1 MNSPVNN
8 SDAERVRTFWTARR
22 DVVETFMR
30 ERLPSS
36 NGPAHR
42 LTEAMRYSLEAGGKR
57 LRPILVTAA
66 ADFVAAR
73 PAWDAS
79 SHDWW
84 LGESPDRE
92 AILLY
97 ATAMEFIHTYSLIHD
112 DLPCMDDDELR
123 RGKPTCH
130 VAFDEA
136 TAVLA
141 GDALNTDAFVLIAQ
155 VAPEYRERGLL
166 AAGELARAAGSG
178 GMVAGQ
184 MADLEATGERDSQ
197 DKPDIPPEKRLVYI
211 HRHKTAALFRAALVG
226 GGIMAGA
233 DKRDLGILSIVGEK
247 VGLLFQVIDDILDVT
262 SDTATLGKTAGRDE
276 DLDKLTYPA
285 LFGLEVAREQAQL
298 LLREAL
304 DSLAPTGDRGIFLR
318 AIAEFIV
325 SRSS

>member
-1 MNSPVNN
+1 MNNPVKNT
-8 SDAERVRTFWTARR
+8 DAERVKSFLAVRR
-22 DVVETFMR
+22 DGVETFMR
-30 ERLPSS
+30 RRLPSS
-36 NGPAHR
+36 NGPADR
-42 LTEAMRYSLEAGGKR
+42 LTQAMRYSLEAGGKR
-57 LRPILVTAA
+57 LRPVLVTAA
-66 ADFVAAR
+66 ADFVANR
-73 PAWDAS
+73 PAWDTS
-79 SHDWW
+79 SHDGW
-84 LGESPDRE
+84 LEDSADRE

-141 GDALNTDAFVLIAQ
+141 GDALNTDAFLLIAQ
-155 VAPEYRERGLL
+155 VAPKYRERGLL

-184 MADLEATGERDSQ
+184 MADLEATGEEESEAT
-197 DKPDIPPEKRLVYI
+197 PDIQPEKRLVYI

-233 DKRDLGILSIVGEK
+233 EERDLGILSIVGEK

-262 SDTATLGKTAGRDE
+262 GDTATLGKTAGRDE

-285 LFGLEVAREQAQL
+285 LFGLEVARDQAQL

-304 DSLAPTGDRGIFLR
+304 DSLAPTGDRGSFLR